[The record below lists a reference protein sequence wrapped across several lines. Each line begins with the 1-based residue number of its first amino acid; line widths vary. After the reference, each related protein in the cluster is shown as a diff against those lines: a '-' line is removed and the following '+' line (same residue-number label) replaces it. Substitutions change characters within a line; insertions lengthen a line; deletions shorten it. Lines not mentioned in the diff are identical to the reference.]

1 MKEALSFAEKKLQ
14 TSGYLGGNAPS
25 KLDAEYFAMIKPF
38 ADSVSPADYPSA
50 FAWLSLVLKYSDKS
64 VADWA

>member
-1 MKEALSFAEKKLQ
+1 VKEALSFVEERLQ

-25 KLDAEYFAMIKPF
+25 KLDAEYLAKIKPF

-50 FAWLSLVLKYSDKS
+50 FAWLSLTLKYSDKS
-64 VADWA
+64 AADWA